1 MSKEP
6 KGRPGH
12 GSASGNPFVT
22 RPDVPT
28 IFVTELS
35 EAQFSAGIVVLTFSE
50 LRVHHG
56 QPMTVEVARLA
67 MPSATASDL
76 SQRIVALAQ
85 GAQLQAQAPVSRVK
99 M

>member
-12 GSASGNPFVT
+12 GSASGNPLVT
-22 RPDVPT
+22 RPDV
-28 IFVTELS
+28 
-35 EAQFSAGIVVLTFSE
+35 
-50 LRVHHG
+50 
-56 QPMTVEVARLA
+56 
-67 MPSATASDL
+67 PSATASDL
-76 SQRIVALAQ
+76 SQRIVELAQ